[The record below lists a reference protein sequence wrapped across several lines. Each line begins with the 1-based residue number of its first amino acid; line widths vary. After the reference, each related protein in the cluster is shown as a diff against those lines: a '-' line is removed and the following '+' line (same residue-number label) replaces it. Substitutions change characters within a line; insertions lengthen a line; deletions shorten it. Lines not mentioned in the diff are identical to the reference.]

1 MLNPRIIPCLL
12 VKNKGL
18 VKTVKFSEPKYV
30 GDPLNAVKIFNEKVV
45 DELIVLDIDA
55 TIEQRDP
62 DYKMIANLAMEC
74 RMPLCYGGGVKN
86 KEQALRIFELGV
98 EKIAICSAVLENP
111 EIVSE
116 IAGIVGNQSVVVI
129 LDVKKKK
136 FSNNYEIYTH
146 NGKQKTGLNPVE
158 LAKKVEELGC
168 GEIVINS
175 IDHDGMMAGYD
186 NKIIDAIR
194 DVVSIPITVLGGAGS
209 IEDIG
214 QMINQHGII
223 GAAAGSLFVFKGKYK
238 AVLINYPNP
247 LEKESLI
254 NNYFLKNE
262 TNTTVF

>member
-1 MLNPRIIPCLL
+1 
-12 VKNKGL
+12 
-18 VKTVKFSEPKYV
+18 
-30 GDPLNAVKIFNEKVV
+30 
-45 DELIVLDIDA
+45 
-55 TIEQRDP
+55 
-62 DYKMIANLAMEC
+62 
-74 RMPLCYGGGVKN
+74 
-86 KEQALRIFELGV
+86 
-98 EKIAICSAVLENP
+98 
-111 EIVSE
+111 
-116 IAGIVGNQSVVVI
+116 
-129 LDVKKKK
+129 
-136 FSNNYEIYTH
+136 
-146 NGKQKTGLNPVE
+146 
-158 LAKKVEELGC
+158 
-168 GEIVINS
+168 
-175 IDHDGMMAGYD
+175 MAGYD

>member
-98 EKIAICSAVLENP
+98 EKIAISSVVLENP
-111 EIVSE
+111 KIVSD
-116 IAGIVGNQSVVVI
+116 IAGIVGNQSVVVV
-129 LDVKKKK
+129 LDVKKNRFSKK
-136 FSNNYEIYTH
+136 YELYTH
-146 NGKQKTGLNPVE
+146 NGKQKSGLNPLEIAKQVE
-158 LAKKVEELGC
+158 ALGC

-223 GAAAGSLFVFKGKYK
+223 GVAAGSLFVFKGKYK
-238 AVLINYPNP
+238 AVLINYPNS
-247 LEKESLI
+247 LEKESL
-254 NNYFLKNE
+254 LKKYYNHE
-262 TNTTVF
+262 TNLTII